1 MIQLLLVNR
10 TSATVVHA
18 KRLGRQ
24 LPADTYGDC
33 GNAVQARNVGVA
45 FRQIGSDAISI
56 REARTKELSGL
67 SRRLAYS
74 HHFKYLL
81 YSNRDTD
88 NMQSRYHV
96 SLYIR
101 HRDE

>member
-45 FRQIGSDAISI
+45 LRQIGSDAIRI
-56 REARTKELSGL
+56 REARTKELSAL

-74 HHFKYLL
+74 QDVTVFETLMICNPGTMSHNAYL
-81 YSNRDTD
+81 
-88 NMQSRYHV
+88 
-96 SLYIR
+96 R
-101 HRDE
+101 HCDE